1 MSHSRMAPKVQNMM
15 SDTQITDGVNNPV
28 GDDQVINQG
37 TFYGD
42 KLAG

>member
-15 SDTQITDGVNNPV
+15 SDTQITDGVNSPV

-42 KLAG
+42 KVAG

>member
-1 MSHSRMAPKVQNMM
+1 MNHSRMAPKVQNMM

-42 KLAG
+42 KVAG